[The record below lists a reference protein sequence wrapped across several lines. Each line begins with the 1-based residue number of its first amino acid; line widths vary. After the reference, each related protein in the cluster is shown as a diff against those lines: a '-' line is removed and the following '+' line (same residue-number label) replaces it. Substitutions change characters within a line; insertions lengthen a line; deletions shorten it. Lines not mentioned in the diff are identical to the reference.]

1 MKIKFLS
8 LAFFL
13 CATMAQA
20 SVLIKQQDIDLKGA
34 LSAIAKDM
42 QVKLINDLDDKIQRQ
57 VLTQTL
63 SGEGPELLRQ
73 LSDVY
78 DFDWYVYGG
87 ILTVEAG
94 QKYVNYAYKPRNIS
108 SQALL
113 KELKQTFDT
122 NLTTKLKLTERK
134 NSILFSGTRKFVN
147 DAVSYANMVDKNQF
161 LENGNNLELAR
172 IEFHFISVIDRSV
185 STFDSTV
192 TFPGAQALI
201 AAAIT
206 NIGQFQNVSDGEIV
220 QRTYKVKLSEG
231 EKQQLDEEEKT
242 SNVQAL
248 PAANALLVRGTPEE
262 IKLAKRIAALID
274 VKRQQLL
281 FSLKVY
287 DVAADRNENFGIDS
301 AWLSGVKGIYD
312 IVIPPFTQTTEFLK
326 NFQALSSNG
335 IARGVYQ
342 TNLLVLENQKGHFGK
357 KETATITLISERQVE
372 TQKIEADNSLYVTG
386 RLLPSGNVQAKVEY
400 IEESL
405 GDTADSESTK
415 SEPPRVSSQ
424 SLETEVYIKPNQTVI
439 LGGFDNTV
447 TQSSTNAVPVLSSIP
462 FLGELFKSTSQT
474 KRKFKRYV
482 SISFEVIE

>member
-1 MKIKFLS
+1 MKIKL
-8 LAFFL
+8 LGLILFF
-13 CATMAQA
+13 CATVTHA
-20 SVLIKQQDIDLKGA
+20 SILIKQDDIDLRAA

-42 QVKLINDLDDKIQRQ
+42 QVKLVNDLDDQTQRHT
-57 VLTQTL
+57 LTQTL
-63 SGEGPELLRQ
+63 SGEGSVLLKQ
-73 LSDVY
+73 LSEIY

-87 ILTVEAG
+87 MLTVEAG
-94 QKYVNYAYKPRNIS
+94 KTYVNYAYKPRNIS

-113 KELKQTFDT
+113 KELKQTFNT
-122 NLTTKLKLTERK
+122 NATTKLKLTERG
-134 NSILFSGTRKFVN
+134 NSILLSGTRRFVN

-161 LENGNNLELAR
+161 LEKGNNLELAR

-185 STFDSTV
+185 SSFDSTV
-192 TFPGAQALI
+192 IFPGAQTLI
-201 AAAIT
+201 ATAIT
-206 NIGQFQNVSDGEIV
+206 NMGQFQNVSDGEEIV
-220 QRTYKVKLSEG
+220 QRAYKVKLSEA

-242 SNVQAL
+242 SKVQAI

-274 VKRQQLL
+274 IKRQQLL

-287 DVAADRNENFGIDS
+287 DVAVDRNENFGIDS
-301 AWLSGVKGIYD
+301 SWLNGTKGIYD
-312 IVIPPFTQTTEFLK
+312 IIVPPFTQTTDFMR

-335 IARGVYQ
+335 IARSVYQ

-372 TQKIEADNSLYVTG
+372 VQKIEADNSLYVTG

-405 GDTADSESTK
+405 GDKDSESK
-415 SEPPRVSSQ
+415 KNEPPRVSSQ
-424 SLETEVYIKPNQTVI
+424 SIGTEVYIKPNQTVI

-447 TQSSTNAVPVLSSIP
+447 TQLTTSNVPVLSSIP
-462 FLGELFKSTSQT
+462 LLGELFKNTSQ
-474 KRKFKRYV
+474 KKYKVRRYV
-482 SISFEVIE
+482 SVSFEVID

>member
-1 MKIKFLS
+1 MKIKLLL

-20 SVLIKQQDIDLKGA
+20 SVIIKQQDIDLKGA

-42 QVKLINDLDDKIQRQ
+42 QVKLVNDLDDKTQRHI
-57 VLTQTL
+57 LTQTL
-63 SGEGPELLRQ
+63 SGEGPEILSQ

-87 ILTVEAG
+87 MLTVEAG
-94 QKYVNYAYKPRNIS
+94 KAYINYAYKPRNIS
-108 SQALL
+108 SQDLL
-113 KELKQTFDT
+113 NELKQTFDT
-122 NLTTKLKLTERK
+122 NSTTQLKLTERG
-134 NSILFSGTRKFVN
+134 NSILLSGTRKFVN
-147 DAVSYANMVDKNQF
+147 DAISYARMVDKNQF

-185 STFDSTV
+185 STFDGSV
-192 TFPGAQALI
+192 TFPGAQSLI

-206 NIGQFQNVSDGEIV
+206 NIGQFQNVSDGEMV

-262 IKLAKRIAALID
+262 IKLAKHIAALID

-287 DVAADRNENFGIDS
+287 DVAADSNENFGIDS
-301 AWLSGVKGIYD
+301 AWLSGIKGVYD
-312 IVIPPFTQTTEFLK
+312 IVIPPFMQTTEFLK

-357 KETATITLISERQVE
+357 KETATITLISQRQVE

-386 RLLPSGNVQAKVEY
+386 RLLPSGNVQAKIEY

-424 SLETEVYIKPNQTVI
+424 SLETEVYIKQNQTVV

-447 TQSSTNAVPVLSSIP
+447 TQSTTNAVPVLSSVP
-462 FLGELFKSTSQT
+462 LLGELFKSTSQT

>member
-1 MKIKFLS
+1 MKIKWLPLVLYLWAS
-8 LAFFL
+8 LIHADVF
-13 CATMAQA
+13 
-20 SVLIKQQDIDLKGA
+20 IKQQNMNLQGA

-42 QVKLINDLDDKIQRQ
+42 QVKLVNDLDERTQRQ
-57 VLTQTL
+57 VVSQTL
-63 SGEGPELLRQ
+63 SGEGPELLKR

-87 ILTVEAG
+87 MLTVEAG
-94 QKYVNYAYKPRNIS
+94 KTYINYAFRPRNITP
-108 SQALL
+108 QTLL

-122 NLTTKLKLTERK
+122 NGTTKIKLTERG
-134 NSILFSGTRKFVN
+134 NAILFSGTRKFVN
-147 DAVSYANMVDKNQF
+147 DAIAYANMVDKNQF
-161 LENGNNLELAR
+161 LEEGNNLEMAR

-185 STFDSTV
+185 NTFDGSV
-192 TFPGAQALI
+192 TFPGAQSLI

-206 NIGQFQNVSDGEIV
+206 NIGQFQNLSEGELV
-220 QRTYKVKLSEG
+220 QRAYKVKLSDA

-248 PAANALLVRGTPEE
+248 PAANALLIRGTPEE
-262 IKLAKRIAALID
+262 LKLAKRIAALID

-287 DVAADRNENFGIDS
+287 DVAVDRNENFGIDS
-301 AWLSGVKGIYD
+301 SWLTGTKGIYD
-312 IVIPPFTQTTEFLK
+312 IVVPPFTETTEFLQ
-326 NFQALSSNG
+326 NFQALSANG
-335 IARGVYQ
+335 AARGVYQ

-386 RLLPSGNVQAKVEY
+386 RLLPSGNVQAKIEY
-400 IEESL
+400 IEEAL
-405 GDTADSESTK
+405 GDTDSDTSK

-424 SLETEVYIKPNQTVI
+424 SLDTEVYIRPNQTVI

-447 TQSSTNAVPVLSSIP
+447 TQSTVYAVPVLSSIP
-462 FLGELFKSTSQT
+462 LLGELFKNTSQT

-482 SISFEVIE
+482 SISFEVIQ